1 MCPAVRRC
9 VPFFGAGEAPDQGLS
24 RQIWADFDGSAEDEK
39 KAGRKDWRLCAACP
53 PTTSRSAGG
62 SGDLK
67 QRFSGSRQCP
77 SPPFDAQNSLY
88 P

>member
-9 VPFFGAGEAPDQGLS
+9 VPFFGAGEAPGLS